1 MNSIT
6 SYKGQWKVSN
16 IIQLNKY
23 RPEPLFLLYSDNFD
37 GEIVTAS
44 ALKEIQLQMSTG
56 DWHTHTAVPIDCE
69 PAMELLAMREISGPI
84 SLEDLND

>member
-1 MNSIT
+1 M
-6 SYKGQWKVSN
+6 SN

-23 RPEPLFLLYSDNFD
+23 RPEPWFLLYSDNYD

-44 ALKEIQLQMSTG
+44 ALKEIQIQMSTG
-56 DWHTHTAVPIDCE
+56 DWHTHIAVPIDRE
-69 PAMELLAMREISGPI
+69 PAMELLAMRGIGEPI